1 LKIVLG
7 LTGPNAAGKGEV
19 ADYLKTRG
27 FTLYSLSNIVREE
40 AEARSLPPER
50 EHLIAIGNDLRREGG
65 PSVLADRLIPRLA
78 DRDVVDSIRNPAEV
92 QALRQAL
99 PHFTLIGVAAA
110 TEVRF
115 RRSLA
120 RARPGD
126 PGTLEL
132 FEARERQENS
142 DDPNAQQLAATFEMA
157 DRIIWNDSDLDSL
170 HLAVDRL
177 LELFR

>member
-7 LTGPNAAGKGEV
+7 LTGPNAAGKGEL
-19 ADYLKTRG
+19 ADYLKIRG
-27 FTLYSLSNIVREE
+27 FALHSLSNIVREE
-40 AEARSLPPER
+40 AQARGLPPER
-50 EHLIAIGNDLRREGG
+50 EHLIAVGNDLRKAEG
-65 PSVLADRLIPRLA
+65 PSVLADRLIPRLG

-92 QALRQAL
+92 RALRSL

-115 RRSLA
+115 RRSLG

-126 PGTLEL
+126 PDTLEG

-142 DDPNAQQLAATFEMA
+142 DDPNSQQLAATFELA
-157 DRIIWNDSDLDSL
+157 DRIVWNDSDLDSL
-170 HLAVDRL
+170 HHSVDRL

>member
-1 LKIVLG
+1 MKIVLG

-19 ADYLKTRG
+19 ADFLKTRG
-27 FTLYSLSNIVREE
+27 FAVHSLSNIVREE
-40 AEARSLPPER
+40 AAARGLPSER
-50 EHLIAIGNDLRREGG
+50 EHLIAVGNDLRREGG
-65 PSVLADRLIPRLA
+65 PAVLADRLIPRLG

-92 QALRQAL
+92 KALRSL

-115 RRSLA
+115 RRSLG

-126 PGTLEL
+126 PGTLEG

-142 DDPNAQQLAATFEMA
+142 DDPNSQQLKTTFEMA
-157 DRIIWNDSDLDSL
+157 DRIVWNDSDLDAL
-170 HLAVDRL
+170 HHALERL

>member
-40 AEARSLPPER
+40 AKARSVPPER
-50 EHLIAIGNDLRREGG
+50 EHLIAIGNDLRRDGG
-65 PSVLADRLIPRLA
+65 PSVLADRLIPRLG

-92 QALRQAL
+92 QALRSL

-126 PGTLEL
+126 PGTLEM

-142 DDPNAQQLAATFEMA
+142 DDPNAQQLAVTFEMA

-170 HLAVDRL
+170 HQAVDRL